1 MFAPG
6 TLLDHTVLAA
16 IVITASEI
24 VYLIVAAIVGII
36 AESLVGWRLPL
47 GLIGAMIAA
56 ILGIWLLTNVIQ
68 VTIPNDPVIQGVP
81 VLKALLGAV
90 ILVALW
96 HLLTFRAWR
105 PRRRYDR
112 RVCFSQTRGS
122 RWPRFMRF
130 SRPRVYAPRAAAPR

>member
-1 MFAPG
+1 MSAPG
-6 TLLDHTVLAA
+6 ALLDHTVLAA
-16 IVITASEI
+16 IVITSSEI

-112 RVCFSQTRGS
+112 RD
-122 RWPRFMRF
+122 RF
-130 SRPRVYAPRAAAPR
+130 